1 MRVNFKSK
9 GGQLALPCPQQIAC
23 PSIRKAHVCSNPVV
37 TCKKGPCVSPNG
49 GDDPGEGIVA
59 PNLSLGFT
67 PCFVLLFSEKEEKE
81 EGKTLQ
87 KKL

>member
-1 MRVNFKSK
+1 M
-9 GGQLALPCPQQIAC
+9 
-23 PSIRKAHVCSNPVV
+23 

-87 KKL
+87 KNCEKKLTKKRRWEEKIEKGKKMWEKNVKKN

>member
-1 MRVNFKSK
+1 M
-9 GGQLALPCPQQIAC
+9 
-23 PSIRKAHVCSNPVV
+23 

-87 KKL
+87 KNCCFRKKKKKKMGRKNRKR